1 MVTLRTRS
9 EQIRSY
15 IFDQVGES
23 SEAVAKETAER
34 FGISRQ
40 AVNKHLRQLCEEG
53 ILEQSGK
60 TNATRYRLATLS
72 SWVGRYEIKPKLME
86 EVVWTQDVEDQL
98 GSLSDN
104 ASGIWHYG
112 FNEMFNNAIDHSDG
126 SIIRV
131 GITRTIVGTE
141 MWIHDD
147 GCGIFKKIQKTLGLL
162 DERHAILE
170 LSKGKLTTDPD
181 RHTGEGIFFTSRMF
195 DEFAILSGG
204 IYFSHEFGE
213 KEDWILERNQD
224 LGETSVFMKLKSKTT
239 RTTEEVFNQFT
250 SGEDLGFT
258 KTVVPVR
265 MVQLGEDGLISRS
278 QAKRLLVRVEKFQK
292 VLFDFQGIE
301 NIGPA
306 FADEIFRVFARQH
319 PEIELI
325 PVNTCP
331 KTEKMI
337 ARAINV
343 EVHTTSE
350 SPRTQAQAEAVPLL
364 SEAGAEIQ
372 EYVCQPIGARKPVG
386 YNQSFL
392 DSYQPNETFYLSQ
405 TERKHLQETGRS
417 DSAGQ
422 PAGTHAKKNLD
433 RLLIDLSWNSSRLE
447 GNTYSL
453 LEASRLLEL
462 GEEAG
467 GKNQSEARMILN
479 HKEALE
485 FLVDTAHDIG
495 FNRYTLLN
503 LHALLANSLLPDL
516 DAEGRLRHIGV
527 SIGGSTFHPL
537 EIPQLIEEYFDRV
550 LATASAIR
558 DPFEQTFFAM
568 VHLPYLQSFD
578 DVNKRVSRLAAN
590 IPLIQKNLSP
600 LSFEDVPRQLYTAA
614 MLGVYELNRIELL
627 RDLFIWAY
635 QRSAVRYAAV
645 RQLVGEPDPFRMR
658 HRTALREVVGTV
670 VRKRMNKQQAAT
682 HIDTWARERIDEPEH
697 PRFCEIAE
705 KTLLGL
711 HEGNLAPYGVRLSEF
726 AAWQERWG
734 A

>member
-15 IFDQVGES
+15 ILDQVEES
-23 SEAVAKETAER
+23 SKAVAKETAER

-60 TNATRYRLATLS
+60 TNATRYRLAILS
-72 SWVGRYEIKPKLME
+72 DWIGRYEIKPKLLE
-86 EVVWTQDVEDQL
+86 EIVWAQDVEDQL

-104 ASGIWHYG
+104 ASGIWHHG
-112 FNEMFNNAIDHSDG
+112 FTEMFNNAIDHSDG

-131 GITRTIVGTE
+131 GITRTIVGAE

-147 GCGIFKKIQKTLGLL
+147 GCGIFKNIQKTLGLL

-195 DEFAILSGG
+195 DKFAILSGG

-265 MVQLGEDGLISRS
+265 MVRLGEDSLISRS
-278 QAKRLLVRVEKFQK
+278 QAKRLLVRIEKFQK

-319 PEIELI
+319 PEIELVPI
-325 PVNTCP
+325 NTCS

-337 ARAINV
+337 ARARNV
-343 EVHTTSE
+343 EIHTTSGP
-350 SPRTQAQAEAVPLL
+350 PRIQTQAEAVPSL
-364 SEAGAEIQ
+364 SEAGVEIR
-372 EYVCQPIGARKPVG
+372 EYVCQPIGTRKPVG
-386 YNQSFL
+386 YNRSFL
-392 DSYQPNETFYLSQ
+392 NSYQPNETFYLSQ
-405 TERKHLQETGRS
+405 AERKHLQETGRS
-417 DSAGQ
+417 DSAEQ
-422 PAGTHAKKNLD
+422 PAGTHARKNLD
-433 RLLIDLSWNSSRLE
+433 RLLTDLSWNSSRLE

-462 GEEAG
+462 GEEAE
-467 GKNQSEARMILN
+467 GKKQSEARMILN
-479 HKEALE
+479 HREALE
-485 FLVDTAHDIG
+485 FLVDTAPDIG

-516 DAEGRLRHIGV
+516 DAEGRLRHVGV
-527 SIGGSTFHPL
+527 SIGGSAFHPL
-537 EIPQLIEEYFDRV
+537 EIPQLIEEYFGRI
-550 LATASAIR
+550 LATASAIH
-558 DPFEQTFFAM
+558 DPFERTFFAM
-568 VHLPYLQSFD
+568 VQLPYLQPFD

-600 LSFEDVPRQLYTAA
+600 LSFEDVPRQLYIEA

-635 QRSAVRYAAV
+635 QRSAVRYAAL
-645 RQLVGEPDPFRMR
+645 RQSVGEPDPFRMR

-670 VRKRMNKQQAAT
+670 VRKCMNKQQAAT
-682 HIDTWARERIDEPEH
+682 HVYAWAQTQIDESERS
-697 PRFCEIAE
+697 RFCEVAE

-711 HEGNLAPYGVRLSEF
+711 HGGNLAPYSIRPSEF
-726 AAWQERWG
+726 TAWQEQWG
-734 A
+734 T

>member
-15 IFDQVGES
+15 ILDQVEES
-23 SEAVAKETAER
+23 SKAVAKETAER

-60 TNATRYRLATLS
+60 TNATRYRLAILS
-72 SWVGRYEIKPKLME
+72 DWIGRYEIKPKLLE
-86 EVVWTQDVEDQL
+86 EIVWAQDVEDQL

-104 ASGIWHYG
+104 ASGIWHHG
-112 FNEMFNNAIDHSDG
+112 FTEMFNNAIDHSDG

-131 GITRTIVGTE
+131 GITRTIVGAE

-147 GCGIFKKIQKTLGLL
+147 GCGIFKNIQKTLGLL

-195 DEFAILSGG
+195 DKFAILSGG

-265 MVQLGEDGLISRS
+265 MVRLGEDSLISRS
-278 QAKRLLVRVEKFQK
+278 QAKRLLVRIEKFQK

-319 PEIELI
+319 PEIELVPI
-325 PVNTCP
+325 NTCS

-337 ARAINV
+337 ARARNV
-343 EVHTTSE
+343 EIHTTSGP
-350 SPRTQAQAEAVPLL
+350 PRIQTQAEAVPSL
-364 SEAGAEIQ
+364 SEAGVEIQ
-372 EYVCQPIGARKPVG
+372 EYVRQPVGARRPVG
-386 YNQSFL
+386 YDRSFL
-392 DSYQPNETFYLSQ
+392 DSYQPNETFYLSEQ
-405 TERKHLQETGRS
+405 EREHLWKTGRS
-417 DSAGQ
+417 DGTRQ
-422 PAGTHAKKNLD
+422 PVGTHARRVLNKFL
-433 RLLIDLSWNSSRLE
+433 RDLSWNSSRLE

-453 LEASRLLEL
+453 LETSRLLEL
-462 GEEAG
+462 DEEAE
-467 GKNQSEARMILN
+467 GKERHEAQMILN
-479 HKEALE
+479 HKDAIE
-485 FLVDTAHDIG
+485 FLVDSVEDTC

-503 LHALLANSLLPDL
+503 LHALLANNLLPDP
-516 DAEGRLRHIGV
+516 AAVGRLRHIGV
-527 SIGGSTFHPL
+527 EIGGSVFLPS
-537 EIPQLIEEYFDRV
+537 EVPQLLEECFDRI
-550 LATASAIR
+550 LSTATAIH
-558 DPFEQTFFAM
+558 DPFERAFFVM
-568 VHLPYLQSFD
+568 VQIPYLQPFD

-590 IPLIQKNLSP
+590 IPLIQENLSP
-600 LSFEDVPRQLYTAA
+600 LSFEGVSRQLYTEA
-614 MLGVYELNRIELL
+614 MLGVYELNRVELL
-627 RDLFIWAY
+627 RDVFLWAY
-635 QRSAVRYAAV
+635 QRSAVHYAVV
-645 RQLVGEPDPFRMR
+645 RQSIGEPDPFRMR

-670 VRKRMNKQQAAT
+670 VHQCMNKQKAST
-682 HIDTWARERIDEPEH
+682 HIHTWARTQVDEPERS
-697 PRFCEIAE
+697 RFCEVAE
-705 KTLLGL
+705 KILLEL
-711 HEGNLAPYGVRLSEF
+711 HEGNLAPYGVRPSEF
-726 AAWQERWG
+726 TAWQERWG
-734 A
+734 T

>member
-181 RHTGEGIFFTSRMF
+181 RHTGEGIFFTSRIF

-213 KEDWILERNQD
+213 EEDWILERSQD

-265 MVQLGEDGLISRS
+265 MVQLGEDRLISRS
-278 QAKRLLVRVEKFQK
+278 QAKRLLVRVDKFQK
-292 VLFDFQGIE
+292 VMFDFQGIE

-319 PEIELI
+319 PEIELLPI
-325 PVNTCP
+325 NTCP
-331 KTEKMI
+331 ETEKMI

-343 EVHTTSE
+343 EVHTTSGP
-350 SPRTQAQAEAVPLL
+350 SGIQAQAEAVPSL
-364 SEAGAEIQ
+364 SEAGAEIRK
-372 EYVCQPIGARKPVG
+372 YVRQPVEARRPVG
-386 YNQSFL
+386 YDRSFL
-392 DSYQPNETFYLSQ
+392 DSYRPNETFYL
-405 TERKHLQETGRS
+405 TDVERERLQEVGRLES
-417 DSAGQ
+417 TGQ
-422 PAGTHAKKNLD
+422 PVGTYAKKILN

-453 LEASRLLEL
+453 LETSRLFEL
-462 GEEAG
+462 GKEAK
-467 GKNQSEARMILN
+467 GKKRAEAQMILN
-479 HKEALE
+479 HKEAIE
-485 FLVDTAHDIG
+485 FLVEAVEDIG
-495 FNRYTLLN
+495 FNRHTLLN
-503 LHALLANSLLPDL
+503 LHALLANNLLPDP
-516 DAEGRLRHIGV
+516 DAEGRLRHAGV
-527 SIGGSTFHPL
+527 GIGGSIFHPL
-537 EIPQLIEEYFDRV
+537 EVPQLIEECFDQI
-550 LATASAIR
+550 LAVASAIR

-568 VHLPYLQSFD
+568 VHFPYLQPFD

-590 IPLIQKNLSP
+590 IPLIQRNLSP
-600 LSFEDVPRQLYTAA
+600 LSFEDVSQQLYTEA

-627 RDLFIWAY
+627 KDMFLWAY
-635 QRSAVRYAAV
+635 ERSATRYAAV
-645 RQLVGEPDPFRMR
+645 RQSIGEPDPFRMR

-726 AAWQERWG
+726 TAWQEQWG